1 MLNGSYNVFLKIIIL
16 CIWYNRICW
25 HALMLEKTHYFSNA
39 IHYCRSF
46 MPRRSQMLS
55 FLQSPSFR
63 QAQSALIGQLTQSTS
78 TSRKCNSDDARMCLQ
93 TSHGCVSL
101 SHTREHAHT
110 HTHVMHKTP
119 FEQSIANIKLL
130 TKLKVADSEASD
142 CHSKVRMT
150 SSPRWTK
157 RSSIKCIV
165 ITSVLCC
172 AVLLWVILMIP
183 KCIYFQKVK

>member
-1 MLNGSYNVFLKIIIL
+1 MLYIIVGPLCPAALKCFVFYKAPPSDKHSLLWLANWPRAQARVGNVTVM
-16 CIWYNRICW
+16 
-25 HALMLEKTHYFSNA
+25 MLVCVCKQATVV
-39 IHYCRSF
+39 
-46 MPRRSQMLS
+46 
-55 FLQSPSFR
+55 SPS
-63 QAQSALIGQLTQSTS
+63 LTHEST
-78 TSRKCNSDDARMCLQ
+78 
-93 TSHGCVSL
+93 
-101 SHTREHAHT
+101 HT

-150 SSPRWTK
+150 SSPRFTK

-172 AVLLWVILMIP
+172 AVLLWVILM